1 MMKIMLFS
9 KQTWFM
15 SCVRLIFSFARWK
28 ILKSSGRERVT
39 RKYVEG
45 KQINLKGNVFVKKF
59 PWNRSLLRTKQH
71 QREKNIKS
79 HCRSFMMAERKS
91 AVENNSRIQSLQR
104 VCDDKLN
111 LFNFLWFHSRVVVWV
126 RETCVNIIFA
136 CLQGWGGERRL
147 LACAKTFSASH
158 PQPRRAKIS
167 Q

>member
-1 MMKIMLFS
+1 MMKIMLFF

-15 SCVRLIFSFARWK
+15 SCILLIFSFARCKISKTRWK
-28 ILKSSGRERVT
+28 REKYGRQADKSQRKRFRE
-39 RKYVEG
+39 
-45 KQINLKGNVFVKKF
+45 KF
-59 PWNRSLLRTKQH
+59 PWNRSASKKATSKGKEYQITLFLPH
-71 QREKNIKS
+71 DGGAEK
-79 HCRSFMMAERKS
+79 CRRKYITHPKVCS
-91 AVENNSRIQSLQR
+91 

-136 CLQGWGGERRL
+136 CLRGRGWNFAT
-147 LACAKTFSASH
+147 ACLPACFKTFSASH